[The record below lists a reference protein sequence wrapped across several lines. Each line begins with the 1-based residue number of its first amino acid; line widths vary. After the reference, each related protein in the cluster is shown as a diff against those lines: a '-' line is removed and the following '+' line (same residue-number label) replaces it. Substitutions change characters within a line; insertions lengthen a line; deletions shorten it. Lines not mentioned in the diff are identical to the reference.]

1 MITIAIDSAAVNNA
15 LRQLLSNVDDMTPA
29 FNAIGEHIASLVDL
43 NFRDVS
49 DPYGAPW
56 LPLKKPRKHPHNT
69 DDRPLNDTGVLKN
82 SITQHPTAGSVTI
95 GTNVEYGKH
104 HQFGT
109 QHIPQRAFLPTE
121 EHGLPDDWEQQ
132 VLSIIRRHIAASF

>member
-29 FNAIGEHIASLVDL
+29 FNAIGEHISRLVDL
-43 NFRDVS
+43 GFKDYT
-49 DPYGAPW
+49 DPYSTPW
-56 LPLKKPRKHPHNT
+56 LPLKKPRRDGSSK
-69 DDRPLNDTGVLKN
+69 PLNDTGVLKN
-82 SITQHPTAGSVTI
+82 SITQHPTADSVTI
-95 GTNVEYGKH
+95 GTNVDYGQY

-121 EHGLPDDWEQQ
+121 QQGLPGNWEQD
-132 VLSIIRRHIAASF
+132 VLNIIRRHIAASF